1 VLTDYHGKLRS
12 VESDAGKDYGSYRIA
27 GKLNERTYG
36 INMSVF
42 LKVP

>member
-1 VLTDYHGKLRS
+1 VLTDYRGKLRS
-12 VESDAGKDYGSYRIA
+12 VESDAGKDYVSYRRA